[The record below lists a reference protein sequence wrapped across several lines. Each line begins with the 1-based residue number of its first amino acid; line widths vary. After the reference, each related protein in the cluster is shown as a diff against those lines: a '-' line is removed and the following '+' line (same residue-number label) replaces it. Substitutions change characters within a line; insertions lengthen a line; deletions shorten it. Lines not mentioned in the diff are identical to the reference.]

1 MCSSDLLDI
10 PSRRY
15 ISITPTKEFQVFHF
29 RKREFV
35 PYVLDGCRDMEKAF
49 GNWMGRDILFA
60 QEVQKQCREN
70 QYVSIINDGNIGIDE
85 MAERVAGH
93 FGLHG

>member
-1 MCSSDLLDI
+1 
-10 PSRRY
+10 
-15 ISITPTKEFQVFHF
+15 
-29 RKREFV
+29 
-35 PYVLDGCRDMEKAF
+35 MEKAF